1 MSNLTPEQWTKIILA
16 AIGLFVALI
25 TAIFAVNKRIHKVR
39 NIGSNSVVIN
49 GDGNINKDK

>member
-16 AIGLFVALI
+16 AIGFFVALI